1 MKVPILLC
9 LVTVCVTLP
18 TTGRRIGLK
27 NGVITITS
35 SNYQLSITR
44 SKDIRKMDVF
54 YENSDGTKGEF
65 RINEPS
71 KLRTV
76 AGDEFLHEQSTNIL
90 GDDYAQ
96 YDIVENVFGRY
107 EGAVDDVTYNEILDV
122 IESFVQKKLLNEN
135 MLEILKHV
143 ESPEYMRELFKT
155 DSIIPKIMVNDV
167 VIPTKDGIARMRELS
182 AVLST
187 GEAENV
193 QGNNIGKFAVVPLR
207 KDTSPRFIASQK
219 YSSTEGVTPARYFM
233 NSESN
238 YPFSYGTDYNRFD
251 SMMDGPRDMMYRRY
265 TSPGYLQRYPEMYEQ
280 RRQSYVTPMS
290 SFWEKVMGE
299 PRYRYDFPEMQQ
311 RAVPRVWTYQYPI
324 TKRTGEFLLDEDNER
339 MMISEMARQMMN
351 QRMMEQRMMYQD
363 MMEDVKYQPRSMF
376 TMEEQRRA
384 PIQYA

>member
-18 TTGRRIGLK
+18 TAGRRIGLK

-35 SNYQLSITR
+35 PKYQLSITR
-44 SKDIRKMDVF
+44 SNDIRKMDVF
-54 YENSDGTKGEF
+54 YENSDGMKGEF

-71 KLRTV
+71 K
-76 AGDEFLHEQSTNIL
+76 STNIL

-96 YDIVENVFGRY
+96 YDIVENIFGRY
-107 EGAVDDVTYNEILDV
+107 EGTVDDVTYNKILDV
-122 IESFVQKKLLNEN
+122 IESFVQKKMLNEN

-143 ESPEYMRELFKT
+143 ESPDYMRELFKT

-182 AVLST
+182 AVLSA

-207 KDTSPRFIASQK
+207 KETSPRFIASQK
-219 YSSTEGVTPARYFM
+219 YSSTEGVTPARYFQMQLDLM

-238 YPFSYGTDYNRFD
+238 YPSRYETDYYRFD

-280 RRQSYVTPMS
+280 HRQSYMTPMS

-311 RAVPRVWTYQYPI
+311 RAAPQIWTYQYPI
-324 TKRTGEFLLDEDNER
+324 TKHYMTPKETGELLLDKDNER
-339 MMISEMARQMMN
+339 MMTSEMALQMMN

-376 TMEEQRRA
+376 MMGEQRPV